1 VTSAD
6 DFFMEEAV
14 AEATL
19 GLESGELPIGAVVV
33 LGDDVVARAHWRL
46 AGRLLDHPE
55 LVALMDA
62 ERNGNVATAS
72 DRRSATLY
80 TTLEPCAL
88 CMSAAMSFLLG
99 RVVFA
104 LESPSDGA
112 ANLPTLWRP
121 ADGHPRPGAPPYAIP
136 EVVGGVGR
144 AKSLALVERFL
155 QEHAE
160 APIATWARTLLR
172 SA

>member
-6 DFFMEEAV
+6 EFFMDEAV
-14 AEATL
+14 EEATL
-19 GLESGELPIGAVVV
+19 GLASGELPIGAVVV
-33 LGDDVVARAHWRL
+33 LADNIVARAHWRL

-55 LVALMDA
+55 LLALMDA
-62 ERNGNVATAS
+62 ERNGTFANPG

-112 ANLPTLWRP
+112 ANLPALWRP
-121 ADGHPRPGAPPYAIP
+121 ADGHPAPGAPPYAIP
-136 EVVGGVGR
+136 DVVGGVGR

-155 QEHAE
+155 HEHAG

-172 SA
+172 TR